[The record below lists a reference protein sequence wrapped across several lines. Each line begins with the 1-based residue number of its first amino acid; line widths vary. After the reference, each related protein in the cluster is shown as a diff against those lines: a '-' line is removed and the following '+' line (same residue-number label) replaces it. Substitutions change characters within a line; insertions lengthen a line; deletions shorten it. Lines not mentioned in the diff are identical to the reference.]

1 MISDGRLQE
10 VSCGEIWA
18 IRILRRDVRAF
29 QQLDERNNFFIAF
42 HLPSDNGT
50 LHHGSM
56 GADDSLDLGRINVS
70 GREQMQQDQRSHS
83 ITRVEKVRADPVRRR
98 SDRRSPRNSYV
109 FDFAGAPDT
118 IRTCDLCLRRAT
130 LYPAELR
137 VPQRFT

>member
-1 MISDGRLQE
+1 MISDGRLQQ

-98 SDRRSPRNSYV
+98 SDRRWPRSSEAGRPRALDSALQAIRSGRDEPSRAGSPSR
-109 FDFAGAPDT
+109 
-118 IRTCDLCLRRAT
+118 
-130 LYPAELR
+130 
-137 VPQRFT
+137 